1 MKVNIYIGF
10 WTLTVKCTQCGLYGK
25 VAFTNARAN
34 LFFKAGGAW
43 ASPGSEGAVP
53 RAWLSLGYM

>member
-1 MKVNIYIGF
+1 M
-10 WTLTVKCTQCGLYGK
+10 VKCTQCGLYGK

-43 ASPGSEGAVP
+43 ASPSSEGAVP